1 MKFPAFPNATRWLV
15 ISTSFSI
22 LSLAGCVQLP
32 TSVNVQVGPSIS
44 VEEGA
49 DLSFYSPSRPI
60 PGADQQSIV
69 AGLLNAGTG
78 PQSDYEVARAH
89 LTEEASA
96 TWRPSVEV
104 LVRSGPPNYETKSE
118 GIQLVTISVI
128 ATIDEFGR
136 YHRLSKPETRI
147 LRYELEQRKGEWRVS
162 SAPNLTVVTLPVFEV
177 VFQEH
182 FVYFVDSSY
191 RYLVPQSRWFAP
203 NASTATRLVN
213 SLLDGPGDELLGA
226 LRTGVPPETRLTVDA
241 VRVSEGTAYVDL
253 NPIALQAD
261 PEQRSLMLSQLQ
273 TTLRQLPSVN
283 QVQVSISN
291 NPQDIESAEISVPTG
306 VGIMMALKDDGLYR
320 VSGRS
325 AVAVGYLTR
334 QVVDSEPYA
343 FDFDDENRYL
353 QLSAA
358 GLKLIEPVRLGT
370 EQLLLTD
377 QPDLLAP
384 QFDVFGFA
392 WTLSQA
398 GGEYLSFNRLGEP
411 AELNQSKN
419 RNIVTFQI
427 SPDGSRIAELR
438 STSTGAE
445 IVIRGVIRDRS
456 GKPKAIVGLLPVNLA
471 VGSAL
476 DLSWAGYN
484 ALMVMESSGGSG
496 NSVLGHYPLEGP
508 WLRYP
513 ATINPA
519 VSVIASPSGTSIHYI
534 NDRAELWSLSG
545 GSWRLSQEG
554 IIHIN
559 FTR

>member
-1 MKFPAFPNATRWLV
+1 MMRAG
-15 ISTSFSI
+15 STGLAVAAC
-22 LSLAGCVQLP
+22 LSLLSVAGCAQLP
-32 TSVNVQVGPSIS
+32 TNVNVQVGPSIS
-44 VEEGA
+44 VEEESE
-49 DLSFYSPSRPI
+49 LSFYSPSRPI

-96 TWRPSVEV
+96 SWRPSAEV
-104 LVRSGPPNYETKSE
+104 LVRSGPPTYESKSDTL
-118 GIQLVTISVI
+118 QVVTVTVT

-136 YHRLSKPETRI
+136 YHRLSQPETRI
-147 LRYELEQRKGEWRVS
+147 LRYELEQREGEWRVS
-162 SAPNLTVVTLPVFEV
+162 AAPNLTVVTLPVFEV
-177 VFQEH
+177 VFKEH

-203 NASTATRLVN
+203 NASTPTRLVN

-226 LRTGVPPETRLTVDA
+226 LRTGIPPETRLTVDA
-241 VRVSEGTAYVDL
+241 VRVSEGIAYVDL

-261 PEQRSLMLSQLQ
+261 SEQRSLMLSQLQ
-273 TTLRQLPSVN
+273 TTLRQLLSVN

-306 VGIMMALKDDGLYR
+306 VGVMMALKADGLYR

-325 AVAVGYLTR
+325 AVAVGNYSNQALDR
-334 QVVDSEPYA
+334 EPSS
-343 FDFDDENRYL
+343 FDFDEESRYL
-353 QLSAA
+353 QLSPM
-358 GLKLIEPVRLGT
+358 GLELFEPIRLGV
-370 EQLLLTD
+370 ERLLLTD
-377 QPDLLAP
+377 RVDLLEP

-392 WTLSQA
+392 WALVESN
-398 GGEYLSFNRLGEP
+398 GEYLSFNRLGEQ
-411 AELNQSKN
+411 ADLNQS
-419 RNIVTFQI
+419 RNQNVTTFQI

-438 STSTGAE
+438 QTNRGAE
-445 IVIRGVIRDRS
+445 IVVRGVIRDRS
-456 GKPKAIVGLLPVNLA
+456 GKPRALVGLLPVNLV
-471 VGSAL
+471 VGSPL
-476 DLSWAGYN
+476 DLSWAGSN

-496 NSVLGHYPLEGP
+496 NPVLGRYPLEGP

-519 VSVIASPSGTSIHYI
+519 VSVIASPSGTSIHYV
-534 NDRAELWSLSG
+534 NDRGELWSLSG
-545 GSWRLSQEG
+545 GSWRLSQENVL
-554 IIHIN
+554 HIN